1 MILYQIRSYFTV
13 IFGVVNIYTM
23 SRKVFFK
30 LIVPNYNNIAYIK
43 MCLDSIV

>member
-13 IFGVVNIYTM
+13 IFSVVNIYTM

-43 MCLDSIV
+43 ICLDRIV

>member
-13 IFGVVNIYTM
+13 IFSIVNIYTM

-30 LIVPNYNNIAYIK
+30 LIVPNYNNMAYIK
-43 MCLDSIV
+43 TCLDSIV